1 MNKGRS
7 KRETIKLEIS
17 DLRRMIKEC
26 FWDYNISENDIL
38 DILKS
43 NDIRKKAFLFEKIL
57 LNSTRL
63 FHDLKIFNKSDLKL
77 LLDEYKLP
85 NFNRDFAFRRK
96 NLVEVYFFNKRDN
109 FDGEFK
115 KIVGKI
121 EKKAHKKIFTF
132 TIQDLT
138 PHFYFYLAQ
147 FSTFKDFILL
157 NSLSLFVTNI
167 KSLLNAQ
174 AAINRSSG
182 PVIFP
187 SFSS

>member
-7 KRETIKLEIS
+7 ERETIKLEIS

-96 NLVEVYFFNKRDN
+96 NLVEVYFFNKPLL
-109 FDGEFK
+109 
-115 KIVGKI
+115 I
-121 EKKAHKKIFTF
+121 E
-132 TIQDLT
+132 DLKWIT
-138 PHFYFYLAQ
+138 
-147 FSTFKDFILL
+147 
-157 NSLSLFVTNI
+157 
-167 KSLLNAQ
+167 
-174 AAINRSSG
+174 
-182 PVIFP
+182 
-187 SFSS
+187 